1 MHETLRKRVKW
12 NGRAVKPCLLFGT
25 LSPPFVT
32 FSYFQFGRSRKT
44 GFSSATRRS
53 SSTLG
58 RCGRAPSSTLQ
69 RFTGRR
75 SSDPSSRLPLWLCS
89 GLVVVGHRALCNGF
103 STRSSEFIRHF
114 PTSALFQYMPRG
126 PQPRVTSCN
135 EALYCIPSAALLPP
149 VRPISG

>member
-1 MHETLRKRVKW
+1 MEWESCKTVFALLH
-12 NGRAVKPCLLFGT
+12 AVAAVRYVLVLPVRPLTQNWFFL
-25 LSPPFVT
+25 
-32 FSYFQFGRSRKT
+32 
-44 GFSSATRRS
+44 RS
-53 SSTLG
+53 SSPLG

-75 SSDPSSRLPLWLCS
+75 SSDPSSRLPLCS

-114 PTSALFQYMPRG
+114 PTSALFQCMPRG